1 MGRRKSGGSSAGFG
15 VLILLGGILALFGA
29 AYRFAVENSAAII
42 AFLAVG
48 SIVALLGFLIFSRKS
63 KGQQLQSQF
72 TSEPSATPISI
83 ERFASF
89 SSTTRKA
96 KATWILPGQ
105 QISIQN
111 FQISDGLF
119 YFGESVALDRS
130 NASGQYAINGKLPVA
145 RGQSDTAGASM
156 SYWPSYASIT
166 PQARRA
172 FLEWMAGGRSNPSY
186 GIGYVFLFFYGIE
199 HRLFIDR
206 DFQGVEPLVAEV
218 ERLLLIYGSNN
229 SFNGYANSFLTFAK
243 LAAGVSLGPP
253 RFAVEGSGSNG
264 IDAETRIY
272 LGRRLAITNT
282 FAAEDA
288 LLWVLALPDV
298 YLRTPA
304 VRCFDEFA
312 LLWALRFNQ
321 KYPKGFAVKVPTK
334 KIDFRYRA
342 ASGAFEVEVPG
353 EHEQYPDIAAVKTS
367 TNVLVTLVQS
377 CTEELEPFSRFVG
390 RKPEARATMQAA
402 ILLPND
408 LLQDKSVGAFRSFGE
423 RIDAVIGTH
432 GRASTTMREVIKMVG
447 FDVPADGKVTSA
459 LGDQLGNILD
469 RIDVAIEPDRRYG
482 SGTPQLD
489 DKVFLFK
496 AAGGGPVDQ
505 DRPPYRSMK
514 AQVEVSVLAAAAD
527 GEASSDELREV
538 IAVIRAGVALTGVEQ
553 ARLIAFAVTIFE
565 SPPKQA
571 RVLRRLTD
579 RTVEEKQAIANAAI
593 AAVGA
598 GENVKQDEVRFLERL
613 HKSLG
618 LPSDGVYSGLHRT
631 TKAPDEPVPITVE
644 KRVSGIPIPKQTETA
659 AIAAASVR
667 IDAGRLAQ
675 VQKETQAVS
684 DLLTQIFVEDAET
697 ATNSSPADLAVDSA
711 SAFWGL
717 DEAHAELVEY
727 LEIKVQITRQEFEE
741 RARYLKL
748 LPDGAIEKINDWAFD
763 RFDEPLLEDGEQVIM
778 DARLRS
784 RLAELREAAT

>member
-15 VLILLGGILALFGA
+15 ILILLGGILALLGA
-29 AYRFAVENSAAII
+29 AYRFAVENAAAII
-42 AFLAVG
+42 AFIAVG
-48 SIVALLGFLIFSRKS
+48 GIVALVGVFISRKGS
-63 KGQQLQSQF
+63 RRQQLQSQF
-72 TSEPSATPISI
+72 ASELGAAPTSI
-83 ERFASF
+83 ERFVSI
-89 SSTTRKA
+89 SSTNRKA
-96 KATWILPGQ
+96 KATWILPGR

-119 YFGESVALDRS
+119 YLGGSVSLDRS
-130 NASGQYAINGKLPVA
+130 NASSQYAINAQLPVA
-145 RGQSDTAGASM
+145 RGQSDIDGASM

-206 DFQGVEPLVAEV
+206 DFQSVKLLVAEV
-218 ERLLLIYGSNN
+218 ERLLLIHGSNN

-264 IDAETRIY
+264 IDAKTRIY

-298 YLRTPA
+298 HLRTPA

-342 ASGAFEVEVPG
+342 ASGAFEVDVPG
-353 EHEQYPDIAAVKTS
+353 EHEQYPDIAAVKTP
-367 TNVLVTLVQS
+367 TNVLTALVQS

-402 ILLPND
+402 VLLPND
-408 LLQDKSVGAFRSFGE
+408 LLRDKSVGAFRSFSE
-423 RIDAVIGTH
+423 RMNVVIGTH
-432 GRASTTMREVIKMVG
+432 GRASTTMREVIKMAG
-447 FDVPADGKVTSA
+447 FDISADGKVTSA

-482 SGTPQLD
+482 SGTPQLQ

-496 AAGGGPVDQ
+496 ASGGGPVDP
-505 DRPPYRSMK
+505 DRSAYRSMK

-527 GEASSDELREV
+527 GEASGDELREV
-538 IAVIRAGVALTGVEQ
+538 IAAIRASDPLSGVEQ

-571 RVLRRLTD
+571 RVLRRLSE

-593 AAVGA
+593 AVVGA
-598 GENVKQDEVRFLERL
+598 GENVKHDEVRFLERL

-618 LPSDGVYSGLHRT
+618 LPSDGVYSGLHRK

-644 KRVSGIPIPKQTETA
+644 KRVSGIPIPKQTEVAGMA
-659 AIAAASVR
+659 ADNVR

-675 VQKETQAVS
+675 VQRETQAVS
-684 DLLTQIFVEDAET
+684 DLLTQIFVEDVET
-697 ATNSSPADLAVDSA
+697 TTDSSPANLATDKTT
-711 SAFWGL
+711 AFEGL

-727 LEIKVQITRQEFEE
+727 LEIKVQISRQEFEA
-741 RARYLKL
+741 RARSLRL

-778 DARLRS
+778 DARLRG
-784 RLAELREAAT
+784 RLAEMRETVT

>member
-15 VLILLGGILALFGA
+15 VLILGGILALLGA

-48 SIVALLGFLIFSRKS
+48 SVVALLGFLISSKKS

-72 TSEPSATPISI
+72 ASEPGATPISI
-83 ERFASF
+83 ERFASV
-89 SSTTRKA
+89 SSTNRKA
-96 KATWILPGQ
+96 KAAWILPGQ

-119 YFGESVALDRS
+119 YLGESVSLDRS
-130 NASGQYAINGKLPVA
+130 NVSGQYAINGKLPVA

-166 PQARRA
+166 PQARLA

-206 DFQGVEPLVAEV
+206 DFQGVKPLVAEV

-229 SFNGYANSFLTFAK
+229 SFNGYASSFLTFAK

-253 RFAVEGSGSNG
+253 RFAVEGSGSSG
-264 IDAETRIY
+264 IDAKTRIY
-272 LGRRLAITNT
+272 LGRRLAVTNT

-298 YLRTPA
+298 HLRTPA

-312 LLWALRFNQ
+312 LLWTLRFNQ

-353 EHEQYPDIAAVKTS
+353 EHEHYPDIAAVKTP
-367 TNVLVTLVQS
+367 TNVLTELVQL
-377 CTEELEPFSRFVG
+377 CTEELEPFSRFIG
-390 RKPEARATMQAA
+390 RKSEARATMQAA
-402 ILLPND
+402 VLLPND
-408 LLQDKSVGAFRSFGE
+408 LLRDKSVGAFRNFGE
-423 RIDAVIGTH
+423 RMNAVIGTH
-432 GRASTTMREVIKMVG
+432 GRASTTMREVIKVAG
-447 FDVPADGKVTSA
+447 FDIPADGKVTSA

-469 RIDVAIEPDRRYG
+469 LIDVAIEPDRRYG
-482 SGTPQLD
+482 SGTPQLE

-505 DRPPYRSMK
+505 DRLPYRSMK

-527 GEASSDELREV
+527 GDASSEELREV
-538 IAVIRAGVALTGVEQ
+538 VAAIRANAVLTGVEQ

-593 AAVGA
+593 AVVGA
-598 GENVKQDEVRFLERL
+598 GENVKHEEVRFLERL

-618 LPSDGVYSGLHRT
+618 LPSDDVYSGLHRT
-631 TKAPDEPVPITVE
+631 TKASDEPVPITVE
-644 KRVSGIPIPKQTETA
+644 KRVSGIPIPKQTETV

-684 DLLTQIFVEDAET
+684 DLLTQIFVEDVEAV
-697 ATNSSPADLAVDSA
+697 TNSSPEASA

-717 DEAHAELVEY
+717 DDAHAELVEY
-727 LEIKVQITRQEFEE
+727 LEIKVQISRQEFEE
-741 RARYLKL
+741 RARSLKL

-763 RFDEPLLEDGEQVIM
+763 RFDEPLLEDGEQVVM

-784 RLAELREAAT
+784 RIAELRETAT

>member
-1 MGRRKSGGSSAGFG
+1 MGRQKSGGASAGFG
-15 VLILLGGILALFGA
+15 ILILLGGILALLGA

-42 AFLAVG
+42 AFLAVA
-48 SIVALLGFLIFSRKS
+48 SFVALLGFLISSKKS
-63 KGQQLQSQF
+63 KEQRLQSQF
-72 TSEPSATPISI
+72 ASEPGAIPASI
-83 ERFASF
+83 ERSASI
-89 SSTTRKA
+89 SSTNRRA
-96 KATWILPGQ
+96 RATWILPGQ

-119 YFGESVALDRS
+119 YLGDFVSLDRS
-130 NASGQYAINGKLPVA
+130 NASGQYAINSKLPIA
-145 RGQSDTAGASM
+145 REQSDVNGASM
-156 SYWPSYASIT
+156 PYWPSYASIT

-172 FLEWMAGGRSNPSY
+172 FLEWMAGGRSDPSY

-206 DFQGVEPLVAEV
+206 DFQGVKPLVAEV

-229 SFNGYANSFLTFAK
+229 SFDGYANSFLTFAK

-264 IDAETRIY
+264 IDAKTRIY

-298 YLRTPA
+298 HLRTPA

-321 KYPKGFAVKVPTK
+321 KYPNGFAVKVPTK

-342 ASGAFEVEVPG
+342 ASGAFEVDVPG

-367 TNVLVTLVQS
+367 TNVLTALVQS

-390 RKPEARATMQAA
+390 RKPEARATVQAA
-402 ILLPND
+402 VLLPND
-408 LLQDKSVGAFRSFGE
+408 LLRGKSVGAFRSFSE
-423 RIDAVIGTH
+423 RMNVVIGTH
-432 GRASTTMREVIKMVG
+432 GRASTTMREVIKVVG
-447 FDVPADGKVTSA
+447 VDIPADGKVTSA
-459 LGDQLGNILD
+459 FGDQLGNILD

-496 AAGGGPVDQ
+496 AAGGGAVDP
-505 DRPPYRSMK
+505 DRPPYRSMR

-527 GEASSDELREV
+527 GEASGDELREV
-538 IAVIRAGVALTGVEQ
+538 IAAIRASAALSGVEQ

-571 RVLRRLTD
+571 RVLRRLSD

-593 AAVGA
+593 AVVGA
-598 GENVKQDEVRFLERL
+598 GENVKHDEVRFLERL

-618 LPSDGVYSGLHRT
+618 LPSDGVYSGLHRK
-631 TKAPDEPVPITVE
+631 TKASDEPVPITVE
-644 KRVSGIPIPKQTETA
+644 KRVSGIPIPKQTKTA
-659 AIAAASVR
+659 EIAAASVR

-697 ATNSSPADLAVDSA
+697 VTNSSPASLPADGT
-711 SAFWGL
+711 SAFEGL

-741 RARYLKL
+741 RARSLKL

-763 RFDEPLLEDGEQVIM
+763 RFDEPLLEDGEQIIM

-784 RLAELREAAT
+784 RLAELRETAT

>member
-1 MGRRKSGGSSAGFG
+1 M
-15 VLILLGGILALFGA
+15 
-29 AYRFAVENSAAII
+29 
-42 AFLAVG
+42 
-48 SIVALLGFLIFSRKS
+48 
-63 KGQQLQSQF
+63 
-72 TSEPSATPISI
+72 
-83 ERFASF
+83 
-89 SSTTRKA
+89 
-96 KATWILPGQ
+96 
-105 QISIQN
+105 
-111 FQISDGLF
+111 
-119 YFGESVALDRS
+119 
-130 NASGQYAINGKLPVA
+130 
-145 RGQSDTAGASM
+145 
-156 SYWPSYASIT
+156 
-166 PQARRA
+166 
-172 FLEWMAGGRSNPSY
+172 
-186 GIGYVFLFFYGIE
+186 
-199 HRLFIDR
+199 
-206 DFQGVEPLVAEV
+206 AEV

-334 KIDFRYRA
+334 TIDFRYRA

-538 IAVIRAGVALTGVEQ
+538 IAVIRAGAALTGVEQ

>member
-1 MGRRKSGGSSAGFG
+1 MGRRKSGGSSAGSG
-15 VLILLGGILALFGA
+15 ILILLGGILALLGA
-29 AYRFAVENSAAII
+29 AYRFAVENAAAII
-42 AFLAVG
+42 AFIAVG
-48 SIVALLGFLIFSRKS
+48 GIVILVGVLISRKGS
-63 KGQQLQSQF
+63 RRQQLRSQF
-72 TSEPSATPISI
+72 ASEPGATPTSI
-83 ERFASF
+83 EHFVSI
-89 SSTTRKA
+89 SSTNRKA
-96 KATWILPGQ
+96 KAAWILPGQ

-119 YFGESVALDRS
+119 YLGESVSLDRS
-130 NASGQYAINGKLPVA
+130 NASSQYAINVKLPVA
-145 RGQSDTAGASM
+145 RGRSDIDGASM

-199 HRLFIDR
+199 HRLFVDR
-206 DFQGVEPLVAEV
+206 DFQSVKLLVAEV

-264 IDAETRIY
+264 IDAKTRIY
-272 LGRRLAITNT
+272 LGRRLAITDT

-298 YLRTPA
+298 HLRTPA

-342 ASGAFEVEVPG
+342 ASGAFEVDVPG
-353 EHEQYPDIAAVKTS
+353 EHEQYPDIAAVKTP
-367 TNVLVTLVQS
+367 TNVLTAIVQS

-402 ILLPND
+402 VLLPND
-408 LLQDKSVGAFRSFGE
+408 LLRDKSVGAFRSFSE
-423 RIDAVIGTH
+423 RMNVVIGTH
-432 GRASTTMREVIKMVG
+432 GRASTTMREVIKVAG
-447 FDVPADGKVTSA
+447 FDIPADGKVTSA
-459 LGDQLGNILD
+459 IGDQLGNILD

-496 AAGGGPVDQ
+496 AAGGGPVDP
-505 DRPPYRSMK
+505 DRPPYRSTK
-514 AQVEVSVLAAAAD
+514 AQVEVSVLASAAD
-527 GEASSDELREV
+527 GESSGDELREM
-538 IAVIRAGVALTGVEQ
+538 ISAIRASAVLTGVEQ

-571 RVLRRLTD
+571 RVLRRLSD

-593 AAVGA
+593 AVVGS
-598 GENVKQDEVRFLERL
+598 GENIKHDEVRFLERL

-618 LPSDGVYSGLHRT
+618 LRSDAVYSGLHRK

-644 KRVSGIPIPKQTETA
+644 KRVSGIPIPKQTEAA
-659 AIAAASVR
+659 AIAATGIR
-667 IDAGRLAQ
+667 IDAARLAQ

-697 ATNSSPADLAVDSA
+697 ATNSTPRDLAAVSA
-711 SAFWGL
+711 SAFEGL

-741 RARYLKL
+741 RARSLKL

-778 DARLRS
+778 EARLRS
-784 RLAELREAAT
+784 RLAELRETAT

>member
-1 MGRRKSGGSSAGFG
+1 
-15 VLILLGGILALFGA
+15 
-29 AYRFAVENSAAII
+29 
-42 AFLAVG
+42 
-48 SIVALLGFLIFSRKS
+48 
-63 KGQQLQSQF
+63 
-72 TSEPSATPISI
+72 
-83 ERFASF
+83 
-89 SSTTRKA
+89 
-96 KATWILPGQ
+96 
-105 QISIQN
+105 
-111 FQISDGLF
+111 
-119 YFGESVALDRS
+119 
-130 NASGQYAINGKLPVA
+130 
-145 RGQSDTAGASM
+145 M

-199 HRLFIDR
+199 HRLFVDR
-206 DFQGVEPLVAEV
+206 DFQSVKLLVAEV

-243 LAAGVSLGPP
+243 LAAGVSLGSP

-264 IDAETRIY
+264 IDAKTRIY
-272 LGRRLAITNT
+272 LGRRLAITDT

-298 YLRTPA
+298 HLRTPA

-342 ASGAFEVEVPG
+342 ASGAFEVDVPG
-353 EHEQYPDIAAVKTS
+353 EHEQYPDIAAVKTP
-367 TNVLVTLVQS
+367 TNVLTALVQS
-377 CTEELEPFSRFVG
+377 CTEELETFSRFVG

-402 ILLPND
+402 VLLPND
-408 LLQDKSVGAFRSFGE
+408 LLRDKSVGAFRSFSE
-423 RIDAVIGTH
+423 RMNVVIGTH
-432 GRASTTMREVIKMVG
+432 GRASTTMREVIKVAG
-447 FDVPADGKVTSA
+447 FDIPADGKVTSA
-459 LGDQLGNILD
+459 IGDQLGNILD

-496 AAGGGPVDQ
+496 AAGGGPVDP
-505 DRPPYRSMK
+505 DRPPYRSTK

-527 GEASSDELREV
+527 GESSGDELREM
-538 IAVIRAGVALTGVEQ
+538 IAAIRASAALTGVEQ

-571 RVLRRLTD
+571 RVLRRLSD

-593 AAVGA
+593 AVVGS
-598 GENVKQDEVRFLERL
+598 GENIKHDEVRFLERL

-618 LPSDGVYSGLHRT
+618 LPSDAVYSGLHRK

-644 KRVSGIPIPKQTETA
+644 KRVSGIPIPKQTEAA
-659 AIAAASVR
+659 AIAATGIR
-667 IDAGRLAQ
+667 IDAARLAQ

-684 DLLTQIFVEDAET
+684 DLLTQIFVEDAERGN
-697 ATNSSPADLAVDSA
+697 NSTPRDLAAVSA
-711 SAFWGL
+711 SAFEGL

-741 RARYLKL
+741 RARSLKL

-778 DARLRS
+778 EARLRS
-784 RLAELREAAT
+784 RLAELRETAT

>member
-1 MGRRKSGGSSAGFG
+1 M
-15 VLILLGGILALFGA
+15 
-29 AYRFAVENSAAII
+29 
-42 AFLAVG
+42 
-48 SIVALLGFLIFSRKS
+48 
-63 KGQQLQSQF
+63 
-72 TSEPSATPISI
+72 
-83 ERFASF
+83 
-89 SSTTRKA
+89 
-96 KATWILPGQ
+96 
-105 QISIQN
+105 
-111 FQISDGLF
+111 
-119 YFGESVALDRS
+119 
-130 NASGQYAINGKLPVA
+130 
-145 RGQSDTAGASM
+145 
-156 SYWPSYASIT
+156 
-166 PQARRA
+166 
-172 FLEWMAGGRSNPSY
+172 
-186 GIGYVFLFFYGIE
+186 
-199 HRLFIDR
+199 
-206 DFQGVEPLVAEV
+206 AEV

-334 KIDFRYRA
+334 TIDFRYRA

-489 DKVFLFK
+489 DKVFFSKLLV
-496 AAGGGPVDQ
+496 GG
-505 DRPPYRSMK
+505 
-514 AQVEVSVLAAAAD
+514 L
-527 GEASSDELREV
+527 
-538 IAVIRAGVALTGVEQ
+538 LTRIV
-553 ARLIAFAVTIFE
+553 
-565 SPPKQA
+565 
-571 RVLRRLTD
+571 RRTD
-579 RTVEEKQAIANAAI
+579 R
-593 AAVGA
+593 
-598 GENVKQDEVRFLERL
+598 
-613 HKSLG
+613 
-618 LPSDGVYSGLHRT
+618 
-631 TKAPDEPVPITVE
+631 
-644 KRVSGIPIPKQTETA
+644 
-659 AIAAASVR
+659 
-667 IDAGRLAQ
+667 
-675 VQKETQAVS
+675 
-684 DLLTQIFVEDAET
+684 
-697 ATNSSPADLAVDSA
+697 
-711 SAFWGL
+711 
-717 DEAHAELVEY
+717 
-727 LEIKVQITRQEFEE
+727 
-741 RARYLKL
+741 
-748 LPDGAIEKINDWAFD
+748 
-763 RFDEPLLEDGEQVIM
+763 
-778 DARLRS
+778 
-784 RLAELREAAT
+784 

>member
-15 VLILLGGILALFGA
+15 ILILGGILALLGA

-48 SIVALLGFLIFSRKS
+48 SIVVLLGFLISSKKS

-72 TSEPSATPISI
+72 ASEPGATPISI
-83 ERFASF
+83 ERFASV
-89 SSTTRKA
+89 SSTNRKA
-96 KATWILPGQ
+96 KAAWILPGQ

-119 YFGESVALDRS
+119 YLGESVSLDRS
-130 NASGQYAINGKLPVA
+130 NVSGQYAINGKLPVA

-206 DFQGVEPLVAEV
+206 DFQGVKPLVAEV

-253 RFAVEGSGSNG
+253 RFAVEGSDSSG

-298 YLRTPA
+298 HLRTPA

-353 EHEQYPDIAAVKTS
+353 EHEQYPDIAAVKTP
-367 TNVLVTLVQS
+367 TNGLAALVQS

-408 LLQDKSVGAFRSFGE
+408 LLRDKSVGAFRSFGE
-423 RIDAVIGTH
+423 RINVVIGTH
-432 GRASTTMREVIKMVG
+432 GRASTTMREVIKLVG

-527 GEASSDELREV
+527 GDASSEELREV
-538 IAVIRAGVALTGVEQ
+538 IAVIRASAALTGVEQ

-593 AAVGA
+593 AVVGA

-659 AIAAASVR
+659 ANAVAGVR
-667 IDAGRLAQ
+667 IDARRLAQ

-697 ATNSSPADLAVDSA
+697 ATNSSPANLTADSV
-711 SAFWGL
+711 SAFEGL
-717 DEAHAELVEY
+717 DDAHAELVEY

-741 RARYLKL
+741 RARSLKL

-763 RFDEPLLEDGEQVIM
+763 RFDEPLLEDGEQVVM
-778 DARLRS
+778 DVRLRS
-784 RLAELREAAT
+784 RLAELRETAT